1 MSLYGVKRD
10 HGAALNGWQGSTEQ
24 LVFGPMRTLLL
35 PILALA
41 FTLPACSGIPT
52 PLSDPRERGPFMPQS
67 QMPLMPNISRMA
79 PSEGCQGEP
88 LSAVQAPL
96 PEYPQRGWTR
106 GEQGWS
112 IVQFDVVQS
121 GAVENVRIAQ
131 GVPGRFFDRAAVRA
145 VETWQF
151 APLSEGA
158 HLSGCT
164 VMFEFVLG
172 QVRIR

>member
-1 MSLYGVKRD
+1 MHSARL
-10 HGAALNGWQGSTEQ
+10 
-24 LVFGPMRTLLL
+24 
-35 PILALA
+35 LALA
-41 FTLPACSGIPT
+41 AVIAALAGCASIPT
-52 PLSDPRERGPFMPQS
+52 PLSDPRERGPFIAQS

-88 LSAVQAPL
+88 LRALQAPL
-96 PEYPQRGWTR
+96 PEYPARGWAR

-112 IVQFDVVQS
+112 IVQFDVAQAGS
-121 GAVENVRIAQ
+121 VENVPIAE
-131 GVPGRFFDRAAVRA
+131 GVPGRFFDREAVRA
-145 VETWQF
+145 VEQWQF

>member
-1 MSLYGVKRD
+1 MRS
-10 HGAALNGWQGSTEQ
+10 ALFPV
-24 LVFGPMRTLLL
+24 LV
-35 PILALA
+35 ILTAVSALS
-41 FTLPACSGIPT
+41 ACASIPS
-52 PLSDPRERGPFMPQS
+52 PVSDPRTRGPFMPQS
-67 QMPLMPNISRMA
+67 QMPLMPNIARAA

-88 LSAVQAPL
+88 LSAVHAPL
-96 PEYPQRGWTR
+96 PEYPARGWAR

-112 IVQFDVVQS
+112 IVQFDVAQS
-121 GAVENVRIAQ
+121 GDVENVRIAA
-131 GVPGRFFDRAAVRA
+131 GVPGRFFDREARRT
-145 VETWQF
+145 VEDWQF